1 MFGKKIMWKNW
12 LKTTILVISISL
24 LSACSSYGRSPSD
37 TVKKYYD
44 EVKNGEFNQAI
55 DLVSDVAVG
64 MWSESF
70 IKTSMSKKQDKFQGS
85 EFLEI
90 KEKEVNGDIATVTY
104 KIKLENGTEETFSNK
119 LIKDDGEW
127 LIIN

>member
-1 MFGKKIMWKNW
+1 MWKNW

-24 LSACSSYGRSPSD
+24 LSACGSYGRSPGD

-55 DLVSDVAVG
+55 DLVSDFAIVMAG
-64 MWSESF
+64 EPS
-70 IKTSMSKKQDKFQGS
+70 IKASMSRKQDRLQGS

-104 KIKLENGTEETFSNK
+104 KIKLEDGTKENEKQK
-119 LIKDDGEW
+119 LLKEDGEW
-127 LIIN
+127 VIIN